1 MFLRYDGVSQ
11 RHRTKGTETMTTQ
24 HFFFRLIP
32 PRPTFADD
40 MDDDEQELMRQHV
53 TYVGEYFEE
62 GTVLAYGPVQDP
74 DGWFGIALLEVM
86 DHNQAVQFAE
96 NDPTVMA
103 GLNSYSIAP
112 MHIAAARGFRA
123 G

>member
-1 MFLRYDGVSQ
+1 
-11 RHRTKGTETMTTQ
+11 MTTQ

-32 PRPTFADD
+32 PRPNFADD

-53 TYVGEYFEE
+53 TYVSEYFEE

-74 DGWFGIALLEVM
+74 DGWFGIVLLEVLSH
-86 DHNQAVQFAE
+86 DEAIQFAE

-103 GLNSYSIAP
+103 GLNRYSIAP

>member
-1 MFLRYDGVSQ
+1 
-11 RHRTKGTETMTTQ
+11 
-24 HFFFRLIP
+24 
-32 PRPTFADD
+32 
-40 MDDDEQELMRQHV
+40 
-53 TYVGEYFEE
+53 
-62 GTVLAYGPVQDP
+62 
-74 DGWFGIALLEVM
+74 M